1 MGSKIKAV
9 QMEEFTLGVAWTSFF
24 SPFVI
29 SLSLVKKIRVEITW
43 LEKIPDEGE
52 FSLNDE
58 PDKDI
63 RTSTP
68 ERPVM
73 LEHQRVR
80 EGKVLKVLLSGR
92 WIPRNQ
98 GWLNF

>member
-1 MGSKIKAV
+1 MLLTQEWDRKAWLVVQDQIERVPGRDGNAKQKRTHDDGS
-9 QMEEFTLGVAWTSFF
+9 
-24 SPFVI
+24 
-29 SLSLVKKIRVEITW
+29 ITW
-43 LEKIPDEGE
+43 LIIY
-52 FSLNDE
+52 SW
-58 PDKDI
+58 
-63 RTSTP
+63 TP

-98 GWLNF
+98 G